1 MDSSVYVGSM
11 PNEDTATPPT
21 IFANAS
27 LDDARLY
34 RLGTADLGELPGNV
48 VLLSHE
54 GAKPDGNLKYRI
66 LCQPD
71 GRVEVSRD
79 SSGTP
84 MSAPLSTPIT
94 IGQLRTPSAL
104 QAAEITVM
112 LDGRVT
118 SRLLTHAQAVA
129 PK

>member
-1 MDSSVYVGSM
+1 MA
-11 PNEDTATPPT
+11 P
-21 IFANAS
+21 

-48 VLLSHE
+48 VLLSNE
-54 GAKPDGNLKYRI
+54 GAKPDKNLGYRI

-79 SSGTP
+79 NDGSGTS
-84 MSAPLSTPIT
+84 MSAPLSTTIT

-104 QAAEITVM
+104 QAAEITVT

-118 SRLLTHAQAVA
+118 SRLLTHAPTSQAGM